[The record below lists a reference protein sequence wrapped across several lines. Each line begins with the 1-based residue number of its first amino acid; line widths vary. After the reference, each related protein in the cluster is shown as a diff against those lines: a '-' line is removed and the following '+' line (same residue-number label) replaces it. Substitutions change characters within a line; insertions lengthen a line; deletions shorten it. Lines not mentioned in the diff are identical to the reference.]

1 VTYIQVC
8 QGNGPLVLRLDIG
21 SRVPMATSALGRAFL
36 AATPEVEREMYYEQI
51 RQQDP
56 AAWPALERSLQSA
69 YEEYE
74 QYGFC
79 TSDGEWN
86 RDVSGVAVP
95 LILDGGAQVVP
106 FNCGGSSLRLS
117 RRTLLENLGPRLKDV
132 VGQVAQMVQ
141 GRA

>member
-1 VTYIQVC
+1 MSGIFYVVK
-8 QGNGPLVLRLDIG
+8 
-21 SRVPMATSALGRAFL
+21 SKVPMATSALGRAFL
-36 AATPEVEREMYYEQI
+36 AATPASEREMYYEQI
-51 RQQDP
+51 RSQDP
-56 AAWPALERSLQSA
+56 ANWPAIERSLQEA
-69 YEEYE
+69 YKEYEEF
-74 QYGFC
+74 GFC

-117 RRTLLENLGPRLKDV
+117 RRTLIENLGPRLKDV

-141 GRA
+141 GRSEA